1 MAYVALY
8 RTYRPQKFSEVAGQ
22 RHIVTTLQN
31 AIKLDKV
38 SHAYLFSGPRGTGKT
53 TIGRIL
59 AKAINCEKGV
69 SIEPCCE
76 CEICKGIT
84 SGTIPD
90 VIEIDAASNNGVD
103 EIRDI
108 RDKVKYLPSITRKK
122 VYIIDEVHMLTTSA
136 FNALLKTL
144 EEPPAH
150 VVFVMATTEPQ
161 KIPATILSR
170 CQRFD
175 FQGISVDDI
184 KGNLVKVMK
193 SENIN
198 ITESALDIIAESC
211 DGGMRDALS
220 LLDQAIS
227 FSNDDVVDDNDVL
240 SVSGNLG
247 AKNLIELINC
257 CKENNQEKILQTINT
272 ILNGSKEVPK
282 VVSDLISFLRDILMY
297 KTGFGNKS
305 IYKNEEFIKLAAT
318 TENVLI
324 YSWLQELNDVQNNIK
339 FTNQKRA
346 YLELGLLKMS
356 DKEIN
361 DYTTLINKVQKLEA
375 KIIELEKQP
384 RTVVA
389 QPSESVKETKKK
401 VYDEDQYKNIVI
413 EPKAIV
419 NKEAFISSQEICE
432 ILNNSNKEAKASLI
446 QALDTAVA
454 KNPNEKVFG
463 YFNNGQIV
471 ASSGE
476 YAVFTLEEPASC
488 NRLMKAD
495 NYDRFMEKLNREDNN
510 LKGYYCIDSNTW
522 KAISAAWLAQ
532 YKAGNQKP
540 IITDIEIKVKKYI
553 KGESKKDEMQD
564 IGEALFGKDKINK

>member
-76 CEICKGIT
+76 CDICKGIT
-84 SGTIPD
+84 NGTVPD
-90 VIEIDAASNNGVD
+90 VVEIDAASNNGVD

-108 RDKVKYLPSITRKK
+108 RDKVKFLPSETRKK
-122 VYIIDEVHMLTTSA
+122 VYIIDEVHMLTPAA

-150 VVFVMATTEPQ
+150 VVFVLATTEPQ

-184 KGNLVKVMK
+184 KNNLIKVMK
-193 SENIN
+193 SENIQ
-198 ITESALDIIAESC
+198 ITEGALNVIAESC

-220 LLDQAIS
+220 LLDQSIS
-227 FSNDDVVDDNDVL
+227 FSKDDVVDEEDVL

-247 AKNLIELINC
+247 AKDLISLINC
-257 CKENNQEKILQTINT
+257 CKLNNQEEILKTINT

-282 VVSDLISFLRDILMY
+282 IVSDLISFLRDILMY
-297 KTGFGNKS
+297 KSGFGNKS
-305 IYKNEEFIKLAAT
+305 IYKNEDFINLAAR

-324 YSWLQELNDVQNNIK
+324 YSWLQDLNDVQNNIK

-356 DKEIN
+356 DRQIN
-361 DYTTLINKVQKLEA
+361 DYTTLINKVEKLEA
-375 KIIELEKQP
+375 KIIELENQP
-384 RTVVA
+384 RTIVAA
-389 QPSESVKETKKK
+389 QPEKKLEPEKK
-401 VYDEDQYKNIVI
+401 VYDEEKYKNIVI
-413 EPKAIV
+413 EPKVQV
-419 NKEAFISSQEICE
+419 NKDQYITSQEICN
-432 ILNNSNKEAKASLI
+432 ILNTGNKDAKAALV
-446 QALDTAVA
+446 QALDTAIA

-471 ASSGE
+471 ASNLE
-476 YAVFTLEEPASC
+476 YAVFTLEDSASC
-488 NRLMKAD
+488 NRLMKTD
-495 NYDRFMEKLNREDNN
+495 NYDRFMSLLNREYNN
-510 LKGYYCIDSNTW
+510 LKGYYCIDAESW
-522 KAISAAWLAQ
+522 QAILSAWLAE
-532 YKAGNQKP
+532 YKAGNKSP
-540 IITDIEIKVKKYI
+540 IIDDVDIRVKKYV
-553 KGESKKDEMQD
+553 KGEAKKDEMQEVA
-564 IGEALFGKDKINK
+564 IALFGKDKIRN